1 MNVYSTSFG
10 LFIVQTLDMIKKMDQ
25 EEYMEKFWPE
35 FGTNIKLG
43 IIEDHT
49 NRSRLAKLVRFNSS
63 NSDDELTSLSG
74 YLERMKEKQ
83 DYIYFMAGASKEE
96 VGHMLANSQC
106 W

>member
-1 MNVYSTSFG
+1 
-10 LFIVQTLDMIKKMDQ
+10 MIKKMDQ

-63 NSDDELTSLSG
+63 NSDDELTSLGG

-83 DYIYFMAGASKEE
+83 DYIYFMAGSSKEE
-96 VGHMLANSQC
+96 VGHMLAKSQC
-106 W
+106 